1 MKIYQEN
8 ILKGGNRQVDY
19 EYDEENRVVKS
30 YLNGNLETEIFYT
43 DFTTKIK
50 QKNGLEVLYEYN
62 NRFDLVKK
70 TETDTILN
78 QCHTTNYKYDARH
91 LLIEGKIDFEKT
103 QYRYST
109 FGTEEGILKTSEKS
123 NQGFYVFTKNWK

>member
-1 MKIYQEN
+1 M
-8 ILKGGNRQVDY
+8 
-19 EYDEENRVVKS
+19 
-30 YLNGNLETEIFYT
+30 
-43 DFTTKIK
+43 
-50 QKNGLEVLYEYN
+50 LYEYN

-91 LLIEGKIDFEKT
+91 LLIEEKIDFEKT
-103 QYRYST
+103 QYRYSA